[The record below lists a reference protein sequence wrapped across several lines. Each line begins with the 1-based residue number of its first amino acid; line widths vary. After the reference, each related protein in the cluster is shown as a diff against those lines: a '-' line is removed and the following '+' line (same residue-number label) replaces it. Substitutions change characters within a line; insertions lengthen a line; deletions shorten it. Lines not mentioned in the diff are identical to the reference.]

1 MIRYFKEG
9 AVLPKQ
15 LVVEKTLMSKT
26 VSQLREMAKENGV
39 ELPIK
44 ATKAE
49 IVKALSESNKQG
61 AFVGSLICFI
71 ERSDN

>member
-15 LVVEKTLMSKT
+15 LVVEKNLMSKT
-26 VSQLREMAKENGV
+26 IAQLREMAADHGV

-49 IVKALSESNKQG
+49 IVKALSESNK
-61 AFVGSLICFI
+61 
-71 ERSDN
+71 